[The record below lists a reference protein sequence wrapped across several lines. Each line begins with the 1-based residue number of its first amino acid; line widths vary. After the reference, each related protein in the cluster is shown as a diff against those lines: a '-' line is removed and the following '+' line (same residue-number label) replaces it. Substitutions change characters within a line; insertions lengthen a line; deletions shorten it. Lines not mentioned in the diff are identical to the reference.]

1 MKLHEVVG
9 LEVVSQLG
17 DHLGRV
23 VDFRCAG
30 EPEHGEERPHRV
42 VTEVV
47 FGKVGWLERMGF
59 RAVREETVPWPE
71 IETFGT
77 QQVTLKRD

>member
-9 LEVVSQLG
+9 LEVLSRLG
-17 DHLGRV
+17 DRLGRV
-23 VDFRCAG
+23 VDFRCAS
-30 EPEHGEERPHRV
+30 EPEHGEGRPHCV

-47 FGKVGWLERMGF
+47 FGKAGWLERMGV
-59 RAVREETVPWPE
+59 RAVLEETVPWAE

-77 QQVTLKRD
+77 QRITLKRD